1 MFVKGHC
8 SPRKDHLQGSCLSK
22 KTLLSIAKVLN
33 NELNTTIKLKKTT
46 KKKLFNEI
54 KQILSKTDCD
64 TELCWTSL
72 DLIMDNLSEK
82 EKKEMKESFRPLK
95 PESWD
100 KNPNTWL
107 NTTDI
112 NNVMEQYEIKYPHFK
127 YYGATPI
134 DFHLKDEG
142 NGCLV
147 SSLCNININQLK
159 KNKKKSIGLVFNTD
173 KHNEPGQHWFSM
185 FIDLVGKNR
194 SNPSIYYFD
203 SADSIHDI
211 KDLPIQILDL
221 IEKVQKQVNYQF
233 DVLYNDIEHQK
244 GDTECGIYCLHFLTE
259 MLKGLNFRNYVK
271 NQLSDKEMESF
282 RNVFFIHSKK

>member
-134 DFHLKDEG
+134 DI
-142 NGCLV
+142 
-147 SSLCNININQLK
+147 CNK
-159 KNKKKSIGLVFNTD
+159 TF
-173 KHNEPGQHWFSM
+173 
-185 FIDLVGKNR
+185 
-194 SNPSIYYFD
+194 
-203 SADSIHDI
+203 
-211 KDLPIQILDL
+211 LD
-221 IEKVQKQVNYQF
+221 EKVLGK
-233 DVLYNDIEHQK
+233 LCDIQLDK
-244 GDTECGIYCLHFLTE
+244 VSDGFLI
-259 MLKGLNFRNYVK
+259 V
-271 NQLSDKEMESF
+271 
-282 RNVFFIHSKK
+282 HC